1 MTYALHQH
9 NKDVGTANNMESDN
23 YYKGQDN
30 TETCYTHIMIV
41 FMYTL
46 RLEMS
51 YGVAWQVIRIFL
63 CHFLSQN
70 CILA

>member
-30 TETCYTHIMIV
+30 TETVTHTHIMIV
-41 FMYTL
+41 LMYTL
-46 RLEMS
+46 QLEMS
-51 YGVAWQVIRIFL
+51 
-63 CHFLSQN
+63 
-70 CILA
+70 